1 MTKFRIGLLQL
12 LNICAYLLMIVINA
26 LADLLPIGGNT
37 TAEVSTRFSTYFLPA
52 SITFLIW
59 PLIYLLLL
67 LFSIYQ
73 AGTLFQQ
80 NKTGVTNKEIVAGK
94 IGMLF
99 ILSCLLNT
107 AWLVTWH
114 FQQLGLSV
122 IIMIMLLITL
132 ILIHQRLS
140 IAIVPADENE
150 RTFVWLPFS
159 IYLGWISTACMAN
172 IAAWLVSL
180 GWDGFGIDHGWWAI
194 GLIILGTLVS
204 VWMLFKRH
212 NIFFGLTVIWAFAG
226 IALKQFQET
235 GKWNNVALSAL
246 LSSFLILILIVFSYR
261 SLSKV
266 KTA

>member
-1 MTKFRIGLLQL
+1 MARFRIGVLQL

-26 LADLLPIGGNT
+26 FADLLPIGGNT
-37 TAEVSTRFSTYFLPA
+37 TAEVSLRYSNHFLPA

-67 LFSIYQ
+67 LFCIYQ

-80 NKTGVTNKEIVAGK
+80 NETGISNKEIVAGK

-99 ILSCLLNT
+99 TLSCILNS

-114 FQQLGLSV
+114 FHQLGLSV
-122 IIMIMLLITL
+122 IIMIMLMITL
-132 ILIHQRLS
+132 ILIHLRLS
-140 IAIVPADENE
+140 IAITPADENE

-159 IYLGWISTACMAN
+159 IYLGWISIASMSN
-172 IAAWLVSL
+172 IAAWLVSI
-180 GWDGFGIDHGWWAI
+180 GWNGFGIDQSWWAVV
-194 GLIILGTLVS
+194 LIVLGTVIS
-204 VWMLFKRH
+204 VLMLFKRH
-212 NIFFGLTVIWAFAG
+212 NIFFGLTMIWAFIG

-246 LSSFLILILIVFSYR
+246 LSSFLLLILIVFSYR
-261 SLSKV
+261 SFSKV